1 MDKLIVFRN
10 SYFERIKPFIDKNII
25 KVLTGQRRVGKSY
38 LLLQLKEE
46 IERIN
51 NNSNIIYIDKEDFEF
66 NFIKNSE
73 DLYSYVE
80 ANISSTNK
88 NYLMI
93 DEIQDIFEFEKVLRH
108 YQSKNNI
115 DIYCTGSNAK
125 MLSSELST
133 YLSGRYIEFKVY
145 SLSYNE
151 FLEFNDLESNKASL
165 DRYLRY
171 GGLPFL
177 RNLPYNN
184 NVINEYLKGIYTTII
199 YKDVVG
205 RNNIRNTDFLENLVH
220 FLASDVGNII
230 SGQKIR
236 DYLKSQ
242 DIKTS
247 TQNVLNYLSYLENA
261 FLIYKVFRKDIIG
274 KKIFEINNKYYFE
287 DWGLSNAII
296 GEEYFDI
303 GKTIENVIYIN
314 LLIAGYDVNIGQ
326 TADKEI
332 DFVAEKEGSKIYI
345 QASYLIPSEKV
356 KQREFGNLLLVK
368 DNYPKYVVSLDE
380 YAIKN
385 HEGVKHLH
393 LLEFLEKIN
402 EL

>member
-108 YQSKNNI
+108 YQSKNTI

-314 LLIAGYDVNIGQ
+314 LLIAGYDVKIGQ

>member
-1 MDKLIVFRN
+1 VDKLIVFRN

-51 NNSNIIYIDKEDFEF
+51 NNSNVIYIDKEDFEF

-108 YQSKNNI
+108 YQSKNTI

-314 LLIAGYDVNIGQ
+314 LLIAGYDVKIGQ

-368 DNYPKYVVSLDE
+368 DNFPKYVVSLDE

>member
-1 MDKLIVFRN
+1 MTLIFRN
-10 SYFERIKPFIDKNII
+10 SYFDRIKPFINKNII

-46 IERIN
+46 ILKLN
-51 NNSNIIYIDKEDFEF
+51 KDSNIIFINKEDFEF
-66 NFIKNSE
+66 NFIKNS
-73 DLYSYVE
+73 DDFYSFVE
-80 ANISSTNK
+80 SKLSPEYR

-93 DEIQDIFEFEKVLRH
+93 DEIQDIYEFEKVLRH
-108 YQSKNNI
+108 YQSKNNV
-115 DIYCTGSNAK
+115 DIYCTGSNAT

-133 YLSGRYIEFKVY
+133 YLSGRYVEFKIY
-145 SLSYNE
+145 SLSYLE
-151 FLEFNDLESNKASL
+151 FLEFNNLDSNKNSL
-165 DRYLRY
+165 DKYLQY

-177 RNLPYNN
+177 RNLPDDNI
-184 NVINEYLKGIYTTII
+184 VIKEYLKGIYTTII

-205 RNNIRNTDFLENLVH
+205 RNNIRNTVFLENLVH
-220 FLASDVGNII
+220 FLASDIGNII

-242 DIKTS
+242 GIKTS

-261 FLIYKVFRKDIIG
+261 FLVYKVLRKDIIG
-274 KKIFEINNKYYFE
+274 KRVFEINSKYYFE

-296 GEEYFDI
+296 GDDYFDI

-314 LLIAGYDVNIGQ
+314 LLIAGYDVKVGQ
-326 TADKEI
+326 TGDREI
-332 DFVAEKEGSKIYI
+332 DFIAEKKGTKLYI
-345 QASYLIPSEKV
+345 QASYLISTEKV

-380 YAIKN
+380 YLIGN
-385 HEGVKHLH
+385 YEGIKHLH
-393 LLEFLEKIN
+393 LREFLENIDD
-402 EL
+402 L

>member
-1 MDKLIVFRN
+1 MVLISRN
-10 SYFERIKPFIDKNII
+10 RYFNKIKPFINKNII

-38 LLLQLKEE
+38 LLLQLKDE
-46 IERIN
+46 ILKLN
-51 NNSNIIYIDKEDFEF
+51 KDSNIIFINKEYFEF
-66 NFIKNSE
+66 SFIRNSD

-80 ANISSTNK
+80 SRISPEHK

-115 DIYCTGSNAK
+115 DIYCTGSNAT

-133 YLSGRYIEFKVY
+133 HLSGRHVEFKIY
-145 SLSYNE
+145 SLSYLE
-151 FLEFNDLESNKASL
+151 FLEFNNLDSNKNSL
-165 DRYLRY
+165 DKYLQH

-177 RNLPYNN
+177 RNLPDDNI
-184 NVINEYLKGIYTTII
+184 VISEYLKGIYTTII

-205 RNNIRNTDFLENLVH
+205 RNNIRNTIFLENLVQ
-220 FLASDVGNII
+220 FLASDIGNTI

-242 DIKTS
+242 GVKTS
-247 TQNVLNYLSYLENA
+247 TQNVLNYLTYLENA
-261 FLIYKVFRKDIIG
+261 FLVYKVLRKDIIG
-274 KKIFEINNKYYFE
+274 KRIFEINSKYYFE

-296 GEEYFDI
+296 GDDYFDI

-314 LLIAGYDVNIGQ
+314 LLIAGYDVKVGQ
-326 TADKEI
+326 TGDREI
-332 DFVAEKEGSKIYI
+332 DFIAEKEGAKVYV
-345 QASYLIPSEKV
+345 QASYLIPTEKV

-380 YAIKN
+380 YLIGN
-385 HEGVKHLH
+385 FEGIKHLH
-393 LLEFLEKIN
+393 LKEFLENIDN
-402 EL
+402 L